1 MIRVTR
7 FNRSTVFLNAT
18 LVETVEATPDT
29 VITLITGKKFIVT
42 ETVSEVLD
50 MIESF
55 YRKVGLVSVQA
66 RQLNAE
72 GTDVS

>member
-7 FNRSTVFLNAT
+7 FNRSTVYLNAT
-18 LVETVEATPDT
+18 LIETVEATPDT
-29 VITLITGKKFIVT
+29 VISLITGKKFVVS
-42 ETVSEVLD
+42 ESVSEVLD
-50 MIESF
+50 MIQTF
-55 YRKVGLVSVQA
+55 YRNVGLVAVQA